1 MRKRPPTL
9 RVAALL
15 AVAALVLHELRYLA
29 GYGGHADAALAGQG
43 HAYLALLSPAAAVLL
58 ALAAAQ
64 LLRALRRAG
73 RAGTA
78 CEAAP
83 GFLATWAGASAG
95 LLCVHAGQELAEGW
109 LAAGH
114 PAGLAAL
121 TAHGGAVAV
130 PLALA
135 LGALVALGVRG
146 AAVAVEL
153 AARRSLRRSPVRAPA
168 GPGTPSASPE
178 LPAPAVLARNLAG
191 RAPPVSA

>member
-1 MRKRPPTL
+1 MRKRAPTL

-15 AVAALVLHELRYLA
+15 AVAALVLHELRYLT
-29 GYGGHADAALAGQG
+29 GHGEHADTALAAQG
-43 HAYLALLSPAAAVLL
+43 HGYLALLSPAAAVLL

-73 RAGTA
+73 RTGTA
-78 CEAAP
+78 AEAAP
-83 GFLATWAGASAG
+83 GFLTSWAGASAG
-95 LLCVHAGQELAEGW
+95 LLCVYAGQELAEGW
-109 LAAGH
+109 LATGH
-114 PAGLAAL
+114 PVGLAAL

-135 LGALVALGVRG
+135 LGALVAVGVRG

-168 GPGTPSASPE
+168 QPGTPSAPPE
-178 LPAPAVLARNLAG
+178 RPAPAVLARNLAG
-191 RAPPVSA
+191 RAPPMPA